1 MSCNNNKT
9 EEFHISE
16 MPSLHGY
23 VAIVTG
29 GNSGIGYETTLQ
41 LAKRGARVYIA
52 SRSHDRVNKAISDM
66 KHDAGPLDLHFLK
79 LDLQDLQSVK
89 VTAAE
94 FMSKEPRLD
103 LLINNAGIMAC
114 PYDLTKDG
122 FEIQWQTCFLSHHAL
137 TLSLLPVL
145 LAAVQASG
153 NMNRVRVVNVASDGA
168 FLMGPKSINY
178 DDPNMT
184 NLTGA
189 TAPWRRYGHCK
200 QASII
205 AAKAITDRY
214 RPSGIMAFSVHPGI
228 IKSNLQSHDTSFLG
242 TLSRTAMKIAP
253 TSTPLDG
260 ARTSLFCVTSPRA
273 VSAAGLYLIP
283 FGKVDP
289 RANKWLND
297 DEAVE
302 KLWQLASGQ
311 LKRHGFA
318 IEDLPKYSV

>member
-1 MSCNNNKT
+1 MSCNNKT

-16 MPSLHGY
+16 IPSLHGY

-52 SRSHDRVNKAISDM
+52 SRSQDRVNKAISDM

-89 VTAAE
+89 TTAGE

-114 PYDLTKDG
+114 PYELTKDG

-178 DDPNMT
+178 DDPNMMS
-184 NLTGA
+184 LTGA

-205 AAKAITDRY
+205 AAKAITDHY

-228 IKSNLQSHDTSFLG
+228 IKSNLQSHDASFLG
-242 TLSRTAMKIAP
+242 ILTRTAVKIAP

-260 ARTSLFCVTSPRA
+260 ARTSLFCATSPRA

-289 RANKWLND
+289 RANRWLKD

-302 KLWQLASGQ
+302 KLWQLASSQ